1 MDNSLEV
8 DLHGM
13 TAIEA
18 KIYLQKIFK
27 SLSSNITEVVVIH
40 GNNRGDKLANMVR
53 REFKHKRIDRKI
65 LSLNGGITILKIK
78 KDI

>member
-13 TAIEA
+13 TVMEA
-18 KIYLQKIFK
+18 RSFLQKVFK
-27 SLSSNITEVVVIH
+27 NLSINITEVVVIH

-53 REFKHKRIDRKI
+53 KDFKHKRIDRKI
-65 LSLNGGITILKIK
+65 LSLNGGITILRLKM
-78 KDI
+78 DC